1 MTENAAH
8 LTGAENLRASLR
20 YASPTNTGSADKP
33 ERYLDVASVFE
44 KVFPDLSDNSLGE
57 RREALLRQAEH
68 YEKRRLHEEAY
79 LNRPLSSEHSST
91 SSGQTTNSVL
101 SDLSE
106 IEKEYLEDEEWHQ
119 KMVEYL
125 AKATKE
131 YTQLD
136 QQLSRVECY
145 IMESRARASS
155 ATEENRRVHHLEPLK
170 SSPLLSYLDE
180 QKLRG
185 DGNSVIPK
193 SLIYPSEF
201 YPVKV
206 NPQPERVISPRY
218 RQETASSRLQARSP
232 RTTQQQT
239 RVEKCELES
248 KTSSVEM
255 RTLKPRPPKQTEKAS
270 KRAKSAITKP
280 SLSHKGYSR
289 QEDEEHK
296 SIQRELD
303 RMKNTTF
310 DFLKNPRSEEPTI
323 KHLFEPI
330 PAEIRFNKW
339 EVGTVIETQLEL
351 RNNDSVSRTVAVL
364 PPENPHFHLGLGRYP
379 SSDGQV
385 GPGLSVLFRVQFMP
399 DSLADDESCLEV
411 RHQSGKMLIPIR
423 AIRPKP
429 NLTLPETIDVG
440 HCLLNSSVRHL
451 IRVVNHGGPGRFCF
465 VREAD
470 WPMANFKT
478 AVEPEATRIGAFTV
492 WPTIFE
498 ILEGDER
505 DLIVQ
510 FEPGNRNEP
519 GEFRE
524 ELLLTCDNCQ
534 TKKITFI
541 GQAERPQIEVIIGEQ
556 YKRKAEFGCLRDQFA
571 QGQIEMPTG
580 YPGIAPV
587 ASQIDILIRN
597 CTHVELPYQFQ
608 FVYPKLVQFD
618 QNQALADDDKSYYDL
633 SAITRELDSVSPFKI
648 YPSSQTLNNQSL
660 APNATTKF
668 CLMFN
673 PVSPCKFN
681 SVLRI
686 TLQSDEKTPKS
697 VLLSSNSDATRIL
710 EYELNAECAPIT
722 AQLMPSVMNIPGQIP
737 IGSRI
742 KREFYLINNISAA
755 DDNPNRTIEFSWSPT
770 ETCSVEPSFGCVA
783 PGQSMPLQLCIEA
796 SASGLIND
804 HLKCK
809 IECGPVLTL
818 EVTAQIKP
826 PYVTLDCGR
835 LDFGVV
841 EVGSTNP
848 KTVTVM
854 NRSPVE
860 AHFSAATIDEIA
872 IEPDELAIGPMG
884 EATVKVTW
892 SPSKVYDIDN
902 ETICASGT
910 EYGQL
915 KLRGSSI
922 RPHVEFSVASI
933 TIPDLFVGV
942 KSSIT
947 LQLENKG
954 PLEATFRIVDA
965 EQLPSLPDTLQFA
978 VGEHTDLSQLKP
990 YESRRIEIEVIS
1002 FKKQTINNFIMMA
1015 DVNNSERPAL
1025 IEVKGKVRRL
1035 EVEVINLSTGQSC
1048 QSIDFDINSL
1058 YEIRTQR
1065 IRLINKTGIKSK
1077 FVIKANQLQGQLPKV
1092 HHEEEGLVWKP
1103 EIKENKQLLQRR
1115 ACFKQATD
1123 ITRREFV
1130 KQMNAQSTH
1139 GMSIISD
1146 VSTAELDAFAMQD
1159 ITIIVAGL
1167 SWGKFKDKLTI
1178 EIDEMDSIVIDVA
1191 INSSVAPLTT
1201 PTSFIRLGSVGATDK
1216 VSKKVP
1222 ITNLAPHPVQINFF
1236 VLDAFEKALLD
1247 EYGELPLPLGDE
1259 VEPSENSPFNC
1270 GEFVQAVAFGA
1281 RRVPFNTSR
1290 TVHISARSQ
1299 VHLTIEM
1306 DQSQA
1311 RVGLNTAT
1319 LLGQLSLSVS
1329 DTHHAN
1335 CNRLT
1340 GKKGPV
1346 FELPVSATL
1355 VANECQIE
1363 QIDEFI
1369 YSMSLCSLTTQR
1381 KAFSAYNP
1389 TKTQSTFTLS
1399 VTEPYTICLGSS
1411 QAQTVEVTLQKSQR
1425 KVLSLQLDACASVID
1440 SDFIERSGQMVNR
1453 GNLTTRGLANDFTFP
1468 IKSTVTL
1475 PNIVLSKHELDFG
1488 MRTVGDSYEMELVL
1502 KNDTLCASDFEFDQL
1517 EADQPFTVMTIAGRV
1532 PRGES
1537 TIVWVRFEPKPIVE
1551 QTVYQAA
1558 LTLNYFNGQATIGLR
1573 GTATNDKRYAIG
1585 SHLQ

>member
-1 MTENAAH
+1 
-8 LTGAENLRASLR
+8 
-20 YASPTNTGSADKP
+20 
-33 ERYLDVASVFE
+33 
-44 KVFPDLSDNSLGE
+44 
-57 RREALLRQAEH
+57 
-68 YEKRRLHEEAY
+68 
-79 LNRPLSSEHSST
+79 
-91 SSGQTTNSVL
+91 VL